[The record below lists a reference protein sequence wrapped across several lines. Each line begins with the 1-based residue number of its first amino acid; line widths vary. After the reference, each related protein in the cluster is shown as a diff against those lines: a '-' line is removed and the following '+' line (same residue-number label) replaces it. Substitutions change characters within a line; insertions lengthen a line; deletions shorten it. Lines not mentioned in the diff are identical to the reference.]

1 MTLPLRVALWFLM
14 LVAEPVDTAGDEA
27 ALATP
32 TAIANAASEASTK
45 PSVRFIGTSSRVAV
59 PRL

>member
-1 MTLPLRVALWFLM
+1 M
-14 LVAEPVDTAGDEA
+14 LVAEPVDTLGDDA

-45 PSVRFIGTSSRVAV
+45 PSVRFIGTSSMVAV